1 MWFKKIETDKFRD
14 WLTDWL
20 TDRRIKNMYTPRNFL
35 HGLRKADEWYTMVVL
50 NKVIALGWSQETT
63 DRQTFYK
70 ETGFWSHRSNLS
82 ALSPKFW
89 LNASK
94 WKTSDNFY
102 EALRQTSCRFGH
114 YFAKE
119 RMPRLHKTVTEN
131 IYKGSIWVCRFTP
144 LSMCRRFAIK
154 SLKDTTYYILPI
166 SLPDLLYHTFLVT
179 IGYFFYTNIPHNV
192 SRTKGSFVIQIPYS

>member
-1 MWFKKIETDKFRD
+1 MYFVLNTNKVWRNFVQRFKTSCGLKKLRLTNFG
-14 WLTDWL
+14 TDWL

-102 EALRQTSCRFGH
+102 EALLQTSCRFGH
-114 YFAKE
+114 YFAK
-119 RMPRLHKTVTEN
+119 RKN
-131 IYKGSIWVCRFTP
+131 
-144 LSMCRRFAIK
+144 A
-154 SLKDTTYYILPI
+154 
-166 SLPDLLYHTFLVT
+166 
-179 IGYFFYTNIPHNV
+179 
-192 SRTKGSFVIQIPYS
+192 

>member
-1 MWFKKIETDKFRD
+1 MESEFPKNMHIYIQCILSWIPTKFGEISCSVLRRVVVLKYWDWQTSGLID
-14 WLTDWL
+14 WLTDG
-20 TDRRIKNMYTPRNFL
+20 RIKNMYTPRNFL

-114 YFAKE
+114 YFAK
-119 RMPRLHKTVTEN
+119 RKT
-131 IYKGSIWVCRFTP
+131 
-144 LSMCRRFAIK
+144 A
-154 SLKDTTYYILPI
+154 
-166 SLPDLLYHTFLVT
+166 
-179 IGYFFYTNIPHNV
+179 
-192 SRTKGSFVIQIPYS
+192 